1 MRRLGLR
8 DLIVWLLSPRTLIDT
23 NQQASR
29 KETHRLGSM
38 DKVRKLDRI
47 LNEENGD
54 IIPNYVPIPFICI
67 ELDGKAADVADGIGR
82 SSRSRDG

>member
-1 MRRLGLR
+1 MAP
-8 DLIVWLLSPRTLIDT
+8 IIPNVNSHQP
-23 NQQASR
+23 ASLQ
-29 KETHRLGSM
+29 KGTHRLGSM

-54 IIPNYVPIPFICI
+54 IIPNYIPIPFICI